1 MSVFAHFDHTA
12 PAPQKVIGWYDATTF
27 DYPDLPASDDLIALD
42 DAQWAAVQAGDPNA
56 WAVSGGALVA
66 YTPPAAPAPT
76 LAQSAALASV
86 SGLTITL
93 TGSVTLAATLFPT
106 DAVTQSKIGA
116 VITTLAAT
124 GAFPGGGSSY
134 PMKDATT
141 NGPNGEGAWHTFTAA
156 EYRTVAGAISTFVA
170 GCDLIADGNPF
181 GATELPSSSVTIPV

>member
-1 MSVFAHFDHTA
+1 MGYAINSVG
-12 PAPQKVIGWYDATTF
+12 GWRWVDTSAEIVTGETYSATV
-27 DYPDLPASDDLIALD
+27 P
-42 DAQWAAVQAGDPNA
+42 
-56 WAVSGGALVA
+56 
-66 YTPPAAPAPT
+66 TPTPT

-93 TGSVTLAATLFPT
+93 TGTITLAATLFPT
-106 DAVTQSKIGA
+106 DAVTQGKIGA

-170 GCDLIADGNPF
+170 GCDLIADGNPMS
-181 GATELPSSSVTIPV
+181 AASLPASSVTIPV